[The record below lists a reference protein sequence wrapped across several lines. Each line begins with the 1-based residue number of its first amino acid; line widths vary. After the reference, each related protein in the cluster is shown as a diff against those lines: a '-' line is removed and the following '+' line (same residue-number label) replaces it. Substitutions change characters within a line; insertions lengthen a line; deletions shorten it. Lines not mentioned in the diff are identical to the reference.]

1 MIHNENNHSA
11 GETKATDDAATA
23 TAATATAATAT
34 ARVCFQ
40 QLPRH
45 LRLGIFHC
53 LTYRNYVLVS
63 PTCKTWKKSIIYVDD
78 VCTIVVSHPLVWYSY
93 EYKFGIF
100 LLFRTPW

>member
-23 TAATATAATAT
+23 TATAVT

-45 LRLGIFHC
+45 LRLQIFHC
-53 LTYRNYVLVS
+53 LTYRNYLLVS
-63 PTCKTWKKSIIYVDD
+63 PTCTMAWPGTSPVHRRINN
-78 VCTIVVSHPLVWYSY
+78 CTFS
-93 EYKFGIF
+93 
-100 LLFRTPW
+100 

>member
-11 GETKATDDAATA
+11 GETKATDD
-23 TAATATAATAT
+23 AATATAATAT

-53 LTYRNYVLVS
+53 LTY
-63 PTCKTWKKSIIYVDD
+63 
-78 VCTIVVSHPLVWYSY
+78 
-93 EYKFGIF
+93 
-100 LLFRTPW
+100 